1 MMADKFNL
9 RVLDMAVLPAV
20 VLVLSACS
28 PPSSLTR
35 LESPVNA
42 ISYSNVS
49 TSVLGFS
56 DTISFDVYVDNN
68 RIHLIAVGVPA
79 NTDKQAVIRYVY
91 SDDDGQHWFKRLNVL
106 SPKPPSMATRGNDI
120 QLAVNGDKLVALWQ
134 TTGELPGMGAMVSV
148 YSHDGGKNWQIS
160 PNPAVND
167 SGDQSHID
175 IAAANNGSF
184 HAVWLDDRDEN
195 GYQGLRYARSED
207 AGIHWQKS
215 VTLDDTT
222 CSCCW
227 NKLAFTPTGALNVLY
242 RDMEVRDM
250 ALSQSIDNGTTWQ
263 KLSRA
268 GDFNWKFEGCPHV
281 GGGLAYGNDNGNTV
295 MHSLVWTGAERKQG
309 LYYVR
314 SVDNGKLWSPPY
326 KLGKMAVHADVA
338 VTGDRHIRAVWDET
352 GADGSGI
359 FSAQS
364 DDGGLSWS
372 AAKQWS
378 LPNHNA
384 VQPRIVPAQN
394 GFLLLWTE
402 KQAKQGN
409 QLMTVFVQ

>member
-1 MMADKFNL
+1 MTTETFKQ
-9 RVLDMAVLPAV
+9 RVLSRAILAATVS
-20 VLVLSACS
+20 VLSACS
-28 PPSSLTR
+28 DMTALTR
-35 LESPVNA
+35 LESTADSA
-42 ISYSNVS
+42 INSNVS
-49 TSVLGFS
+49 KTVLSFS
-56 DTISFDVYVDNN
+56 ETTSFDVYVDNN
-68 RIHLIAVGVPA
+68 RIHLIAAGMSLNA
-79 NTDKQAVIRYVY
+79 DKQAVIRHVY
-91 SDDDGQHWFKRLNVL
+91 SDDNGKHWSEPSNVL
-106 SPKPPSMATRGNDI
+106 IPKPPSMATRGNDI
-120 QLAVNGDKLVALWQ
+120 QLAVKDDKLVALWQ
-134 TTGELPGMGAMVSV
+134 TTGELLGMGAMVSV
-148 YSHDGGKNWQIS
+148 YSHDGGKTWQAS
-160 PNPAVND
+160 PNPAAND

-175 IAAANNGSF
+175 IAAAKNGSF

-195 GYQGLRYARSED
+195 GYQGLRYARSEN

-227 NKLAFTPTGALNVLY
+227 NKLAFTPTGTINVLY

-250 ALSQSIDNGTTWQ
+250 AVSQSTDNGTTWQ

-281 GGGLAYGNDNGNTV
+281 GGGLAYGNINGNTV
-295 MHSLVWTGAERKQG
+295 MHSVVWTGAEHKQG

-326 KLGKMAVHADVA
+326 KLGKMAVHGDVA
-338 VTGDRHIRAVWDET
+338 VTGDKHIRVVWDET
-352 GADGSGI
+352 GAEGSRV

-372 AAKQWS
+372 VAKQWS

-402 KQAKQGN
+402 KQAKQAS
-409 QLMTVFVQ
+409 QLMTVWVE